1 MSGSPESPTRPQ
13 QDPATAGPLDH
24 ATAIALIERADGLVA
39 IGEYAHAAPLY
50 SRVVGHAS
58 PDLHVS
64 ALLGLAE
71 CHFRL
76 DNEPAAEQAWELA
89 TRAPDTPISWV
100 AWKQL
105 AGARVRSGDLRGAR
119 EAYQR
124 AERVAPPEAHA
135 EIASR
140 LGWLNKELG
149 NQRAASRYFGRAR
162 AGGATV
168 PVVTYAILAITIG
181 ISVAAFPTS
190 PQGVQLFTTL
200 GLDKAAVAN
209 GQYWRLLTVTLVHE
223 GWLHLATNM
232 YALFLVGPL
241 VERIYGRVT
250 YLAMYLLCAA
260 AASVASF
267 VFVREDSV
275 GASGAIFGLF
285 GILFI
290 AFRLHHPAIG
300 RNARSLAGQI
310 GFLIVLNLVLG
321 LGLTGTGIAQIDN
334 FAHVGGLLAGFWLGF
349 FFMPTGVPTVASLWQ
364 RPAGTGASRGPGS
377 IVAGAGGSAV
387 PLARVGAVGVLFVV
401 IALGLVIG
409 TQEWHG
415 VAVAPAMARAPG
427 VAVAPL
433 KARTR
438 NPVVPAAVAA
448 GTVPSDVPPAV
459 YEVQL
464 RSSAG

>member
-1 MSGSPESPTRPQ
+1 MR
-13 QDPATAGPLDH
+13 
-24 ATAIALIERADGLVA
+24 LIERADGLVA
-39 IGEYAHAAPLY
+39 IGDYANAGPLY
-50 SRVVGHAS
+50 SRVVGHAE

-71 CHFRL
+71 CHYRL
-76 DNEPAAEQAWELA
+76 DNEAAAEQAWELA
-89 TRAPDTPISWV
+89 TRAPDTAISWV

-105 AGARVRSGDLRGAR
+105 AGARVRGGDLRAAR
-119 EAYQR
+119 DAYQR
-124 AERVAPPEAHA
+124 AERLAPPEARA

-149 NQRAASRYFGRAR
+149 NQRAAGRYFGRAR
-162 AGGATV
+162 AGGTSM
-168 PVVTYAILAITIG
+168 PVVTYALLAITIG

-190 PQGVQLFTTL
+190 QQGVQLFTAL

-223 GWLHLATNM
+223 NLLHLATNM

-334 FAHVGGLLAGFWLGF
+334 FAHVGGLLAGFWLGV
-349 FFMPTGVPTVASLWQ
+349 FFMPTGVPTLASLWQ
-364 RPAGTGASRGPGS
+364 RPARAGGPGALEPATAGTGQTAML
-377 IVAGAGGSAV
+377 
-387 PLARVGAVGVLFVV
+387 LARGGAVAVLFVV
-401 IALGLVIG
+401 MAVGLVIG
-409 TQEWHG
+409 TQEWHA
-415 VAVAPAMARAPG
+415 VAVAPAMALGTRGTAAEHSPTIAAPAG
-427 VAVAPL
+427 RQA
-433 KARTR
+433 
-438 NPVVPAAVAA
+438 AAVASAPATARQA
-448 GTVPSDVPPAV
+448 GATVLVWQPPV
-459 YEVQL
+459 
-464 RSSAG
+464 RPPGIGT